1 MEAVL
6 DRVII
11 EPFQPEEKT
20 SAGIIIVDSAKEK
33 PLMGKVICVGPGKS
47 DEKMYIKPGQ
57 IILHGKHAG
66 AEIKIQGKTY
76 VVLRQSDIYAIL

>member
-20 SAGIIIVDSAKEK
+20 AAGIIIVDSAKEK
-33 PLMGKVICVGPGKS
+33 PRMGKVISVGPGKN

-57 IILHGKHAG
+57 TIMHGKHAG
-66 AEIKIQGKTY
+66 VEVKIQSKTY
-76 VVLRQSDIYAIL
+76 VVLRQSDIYMIL

>member
-6 DRVII
+6 DRVVI
-11 EPFQPEEKT
+11 EPFEAEEKT

-33 PLMGKVICVGPGKS
+33 PLMGKVVSVGPGKS

-57 IILHGKHAG
+57 TIMHGKHAG
-66 AEIKIQGKTY
+66 VEIKIEGKKY
-76 VVLRQSDIYAIL
+76 VVLRQSDIYIIL

>member
-6 DRVII
+6 DRVVI
-11 EPFQPEEKT
+11 EPFEAEEKT

-33 PLMGKVICVGPGKS
+33 PLMGKVVSVGPGKS

-57 IILHGKHAG
+57 TIMHGKHAG
-66 AEIKIQGKTY
+66 VEIKIEGKKY
-76 VVLRQSDIYAIL
+76 VVLRLSLIHI